1 MRSVARHLDL
11 SPTAARYRCHAA
23 LASGWLVNLADGN
36 GKYDLAPATDAA
48 DDLPMP
54 SGLPAPLDL
63 AKAMAR
69 ARGAQGISVETG
81 RIPSL
86 LDPPVSSSALAH
98 APANPW
104 ETWPGACATACAS
117 KSAHSAAPTPSS
129 MPFPEPEAG
138 EARDALVRTSVV
150 RTVAHTQTH
159 AGQGLAEAC
168 AKALYDPGPPREGPP
183 QDGRLGLGEDSPAQ
197 DAAQRPPVPDTSCR
211 PCGGRRFW
219 LPTSWT
225 RWICVGCHPPA
236 VPSLVAEWYEVP
248 ARPERGSFVAAPI
261 EPDGTPDDVDTPF

>member
-1 MRSVARHLDL
+1 VTMRSVARHLDL

-98 APANPW
+98 AP
-104 ETWPGACATACAS
+104 
-117 KSAHSAAPTPSS
+117 
-129 MPFPEPEAG
+129 
-138 EARDALVRTSVV
+138 
-150 RTVAHTQTH
+150 QTLGRH
-159 AGQGLAEAC
+159 GLARALRR
-168 AKALYDPGPPREGPP
+168 AHPKARIAQPLHLPR
-183 QDGRLGLGEDSPAQ
+183 
-197 DAAQRPPVPDTSCR
+197 
-211 PCGGRRFW
+211 
-219 LPTSWT
+219 
-225 RWICVGCHPPA
+225 CH
-236 VPSLVAEWYEVP
+236 SRSRKREK
-248 ARPERGSFVAAPI
+248 RGMR
-261 EPDGTPDDVDTPF
+261 